1 MAMGLF
7 DRRQPEPDPIP
18 EPQPQPRPQQAAP
31 QQQPRPQ
38 PQPEQAQVAPQPKPA
53 AKPVPQPS
61 FGIQR
66 AIELMRKLPPEN
78 IELVVSVVKTTLE
91 SAQVDVESIIED
103 AVGRRRKISDRID
116 GLRSEIKDFEEEI
129 EGRKTEI
136 AALERDYS
144 ETTDVQEK
152 LELALDLSEASERT
166 QIKKAAPKR
175 PAQKA
180 AAPAQKAAGTP
191 QPRRAQPTPAQGVP
205 KATIKKG

>member
-1 MAMGLF
+1 
-7 DRRQPEPDPIP
+7 
-18 EPQPQPRPQQAAP
+18 
-31 QQQPRPQ
+31 
-38 PQPEQAQVAPQPKPA
+38 
-53 AKPVPQPS
+53 
-61 FGIQR
+61 
-66 AIELMRKLPPEN
+66 MRKLPPEN

-116 GLRSEIKDFEEEI
+116 GLRAEINDFEEEI

-136 AALERDYS
+136 SALERDYA

-152 LELALDLSEASERT
+152 LELALDISEASERT

-175 PAQKA
+175 PAAQ
-180 AAPAQKAAGTP
+180 AQKAAGTP

-205 KATIKKG
+205 KAAIKKG